1 MQCLSS
7 RKENNMSEIIN
18 VMSSQVEEVS
28 SEIAWLGN
36 DIKDVTELV
45 ELLRDAQA
53 LSENKSVNT
62 MCCMI
67 IEKLD
72 NIRENDMLDINK
84 SVTKLSKSINDLM
97 IESVNK
103 KTTRGTRATTK
114 RGTRKNAEKKIV
126 KIDDS
131 VVNESKQVV
140 ESNKTQIAQ

>member
-1 MQCLSS
+1 
-7 RKENNMSEIIN
+7 MSEIIN

-72 NIRENDMLDINK
+72 NIRENGMLDINK

-131 VVNESKQVV
+131 VVNEPKQVV

>member
-1 MQCLSS
+1 
-7 RKENNMSEIIN
+7 MSEIIN

-28 SEIAWLGN
+28 SGIAWLSN
-36 DIKDVTELV
+36 DLKDVTELV

-62 MCCMI
+62 ICCMI
-67 IEKLD
+67 VEKLEIIRSD
-72 NIRENDMLDINK
+72 GMLNISK
-84 SVTKLSKSINDLM
+84 SVSKLNKSINDLM

-103 KTTRGTRATTK
+103 KSTRGTRTTAK
-114 RGTRKNAEKKIV
+114 KGTRKTTDKKIV

-131 VVNESKQVV
+131 AVNESKPVI

>member
-1 MQCLSS
+1 
-7 RKENNMSEIIN
+7 MSEIIN

-28 SEIAWLGN
+28 SGIAWLSN
-36 DIKDVTELV
+36 DLKDVTELV

-67 IEKLD
+67 VEKLEI
-72 NIRENDMLDINK
+72 IRNNEMLDINK
-84 SVTKLSKSINDLM
+84 SVSKLNKSINDLM

-103 KTTRGTRATTK
+103 KSTRGTRTTAK
-114 RGTRKNAEKKIV
+114 KGTRKTTDKKIV

-131 VVNESKQVV
+131 VVNESKPVV

>member
-1 MQCLSS
+1 
-7 RKENNMSEIIN
+7 MSEIIN

-72 NIRENDMLDINK
+72 NIRENGMLDINK
-84 SVTKLSKSINDLM
+84 SITKLNKSINDLM

-114 RGTRKNAEKKIV
+114 RGTRKNADKKIV

-131 VVNESKQVV
+131 AVSESKQVV

>member
-1 MQCLSS
+1 
-7 RKENNMSEIIN
+7 MSEIIN

-84 SVTKLSKSINDLM
+84 SVTKISKSINDLM

-131 VVNESKQVV
+131 VVNEPKQVV

>member
-1 MQCLSS
+1 
-7 RKENNMSEIIN
+7 MSEIIN

-72 NIRENDMLDINK
+72 NIRENGMLDINK
-84 SVTKLSKSINDLM
+84 SITKLNKSINDLM

-140 ESNKTQIAQ
+140 ESNNTQIAQ

>member
-1 MQCLSS
+1 
-7 RKENNMSEIIN
+7 MSEIIN

-28 SEIAWLGN
+28 SGIAWLSN
-36 DIKDVTELV
+36 DLKDVTELV

-67 IEKLD
+67 VEKLEI
-72 NIRENDMLDINK
+72 IRNDGMLDINK
-84 SVTKLSKSINDLM
+84 SVSKLNKSINDLM

-103 KTTRGTRATTK
+103 KATRGTRTTAK
-114 RGTRKNAEKKIV
+114 KGTRKTTDKKIV

>member
-1 MQCLSS
+1 
-7 RKENNMSEIIN
+7 MSEIIN

-84 SVTKLSKSINDLM
+84 SVTKLNKSINDLM
-97 IESVNK
+97 IESGNK

-131 VVNESKQVV
+131 VVNEPKQVV

>member
-1 MQCLSS
+1 
-7 RKENNMSEIIN
+7 MSEIIN

>member
-1 MQCLSS
+1 
-7 RKENNMSEIIN
+7 MSEIIN

-28 SEIAWLGN
+28 SGIAWLSN
-36 DIKDVTELV
+36 DLKDVTELV

-67 IEKLD
+67 VEKLEI
-72 NIRENDMLDINK
+72 IRNDGMLDINK
-84 SVTKLSKSINDLM
+84 SVTKLNKSINDLM

-103 KTTRGTRATTK
+103 KSTRGTRTTAK
-114 RGTRKNAEKKIV
+114 KGTRKTTDKKIV

-131 VVNESKQVV
+131 VVNESKPVV
-140 ESNKTQIAQ
+140 ESNNTQIAQ

>member
-1 MQCLSS
+1 
-7 RKENNMSEIIN
+7 MSEIIN

-103 KTTRGTRATTK
+103 KSTRGTRTTAK
-114 RGTRKNAEKKIV
+114 KGTRKTTDKKIV

>member
-1 MQCLSS
+1 
-7 RKENNMSEIIN
+7 MSEIIN
-18 VMSSQVEEVS
+18 VMSNQVEEINNGIV
-28 SEIAWLGN
+28 WLSN
-36 DIKDVTELV
+36 DLKDVTELV

-67 IEKLD
+67 VEKLEI
-72 NIRENDMLDINK
+72 IRNNEMLDINK
-84 SVTKLSKSINDLM
+84 SVSKLNKSINDLM

-103 KTTRGTRATTK
+103 KSTRGTRTTAK
-114 RGTRKNAEKKIV
+114 KGTRKTTDKKIV

-131 VVNESKQVV
+131 VVNESKPVV

>member
-1 MQCLSS
+1 
-7 RKENNMSEIIN
+7 MSEIIN

-28 SEIAWLGN
+28 SGIAWLSN
-36 DIKDVTELV
+36 DLKDVTELV

-67 IEKLD
+67 VEKLEI
-72 NIRENDMLDINK
+72 IRNDGMLDINK
-84 SVTKLSKSINDLM
+84 SVSKLNKSINDLM

-103 KTTRGTRATTK
+103 KSTRGTRTTAK
-114 RGTRKNAEKKIV
+114 KVTRKTTDKKIV

-131 VVNESKQVV
+131 VVNTNEQAVNSTVTAKA
-140 ESNKTQIAQ
+140 E

>member
-1 MQCLSS
+1 
-7 RKENNMSEIIN
+7 MSEIIN

-28 SEIAWLGN
+28 SGIAWLSN
-36 DIKDVTELV
+36 DLKDVTELV

-67 IEKLD
+67 VEKLEI
-72 NIRENDMLDINK
+72 IRNDGMLDINK
-84 SVTKLSKSINDLM
+84 SVSKLNKSINDLM

-103 KTTRGTRATTK
+103 KSTRGTRTTAK
-114 RGTRKNAEKKIV
+114 KGTRKTTDKKIV

-131 VVNESKQVV
+131 VVNESKPVV

>member
-1 MQCLSS
+1 
-7 RKENNMSEIIN
+7 MSEIIN

-28 SEIAWLGN
+28 SGIAWLSN
-36 DIKDVTELV
+36 DLKDVTELV

-67 IEKLD
+67 VEKLEI
-72 NIRENDMLDINK
+72 IRNDGMLDISK
-84 SVTKLSKSINDLM
+84 SVSKLNKSINDLM

-103 KTTRGTRATTK
+103 KSTRGTRTTTK
-114 RGTRKNAEKKIV
+114 KGTRKTTDKKIV
-126 KIDDS
+126 KIEDS
-131 VVNESKQVV
+131 VVNESKTVV

>member
-1 MQCLSS
+1 
-7 RKENNMSEIIN
+7 MSEIIN

-28 SEIAWLGN
+28 SGIAWLSN

-67 IEKLD
+67 VEKLD
-72 NIRENDMLDINK
+72 NIRENGMLDINK
-84 SVTKLSKSINDLM
+84 SVTKLNKSINDLM

-103 KTTRGTRATTK
+103 KATRGTRTTTK
-114 RGTRKNAEKKIV
+114 RSTRKSSEKKIV

-131 VVNESKQVV
+131 VVDESKPVV

>member
-1 MQCLSS
+1 
-7 RKENNMSEIIN
+7 MSEIIN

-84 SVTKLSKSINDLM
+84 SVTKLSKSIKDLM

>member
-1 MQCLSS
+1 
-7 RKENNMSEIIN
+7 MSEIIN

-131 VVNESKQVV
+131 VVNEPKQVV

>member
-1 MQCLSS
+1 
-7 RKENNMSEIIN
+7 MSEIIN

-28 SEIAWLGN
+28 SGIAWLSN
-36 DIKDVTELV
+36 DLKDVTELV

-67 IEKLD
+67 VEKLEI
-72 NIRENDMLDINK
+72 IRNDGMLDINK
-84 SVTKLSKSINDLM
+84 SVSKLNKSINDLM

-103 KTTRGTRATTK
+103 KSTRGTRTTAK
-114 RGTRKNAEKKIV
+114 KGTRKTTDKKIV

-131 VVNESKQVV
+131 VVNTNEQVV
-140 ESNKTQIAQ
+140 NSTVTDKAE

>member
-1 MQCLSS
+1 
-7 RKENNMSEIIN
+7 MSEIIN

-114 RGTRKNAEKKIV
+114 RGTRKNADKKIV

>member
-1 MQCLSS
+1 
-7 RKENNMSEIIN
+7 MSEIIN

-28 SEIAWLGN
+28 SGIAWLSN
-36 DIKDVTELV
+36 DLKDVTELV

-67 IEKLD
+67 VEKLEI
-72 NIRENDMLDINK
+72 IRNDGMLDINK
-84 SVTKLSKSINDLM
+84 SVSKLNKSINDLM

-103 KTTRGTRATTK
+103 KSTRGTRTTAK
-114 RGTRKNAEKKIV
+114 KGTRKTTDKKIV

-131 VVNESKQVV
+131 VVNTNEQVV
-140 ESNKTQIAQ
+140 NSTVTAKAE

>member
-1 MQCLSS
+1 
-7 RKENNMSEIIN
+7 MSEIIN

-72 NIRENDMLDINK
+72 NIRENGMLDINK
-84 SVTKLSKSINDLM
+84 SITKLNKSINDLM

-131 VVNESKQVV
+131 VVNEPKQVV